1 MGKIINF
8 LKEEKKVISSFLINF
23 FIFFIIFF
31 LANLE
36 KKYFFLGI
44 KILTFLLI
52 IYLVINY
59 FKYNKILSIKE
70 QNARLIREN
79 NQLNEQID
87 EERKDIQEYFL
98 LWVHQIKTPITVLN
112 LLIRKEKL
120 DSKKIKEQ
128 IFYIEQYT
136 NMAISYIKLR
146 DRNSD
151 MDISVVKL
159 DDIIKKLLK
168 KYSTIFIEKRITLN
182 YNSVEKEIISDS
194 KWLFILIEQILS
206 NSLKYTK
213 KGSITIKYS
222 EKENALLIID
232 TGIGIKEEDMKKIF
246 DLGYSGFNGRVNEK
260 SSGLGLYLV
269 KKISKILDIEVKVKS
284 TLNKG
289 STFYIYF
296 NSKLTKM

>member
-1 MGKIINF
+1 M
-8 LKEEKKVISSFLINF
+8 INF

-213 KGSITIKYS
+213 KGSITIKYN

>member
-8 LKEEKKVISSFLINF
+8 LKEEKKVISSFLLNF

-213 KGSITIKYS
+213 KGSITIKYN

>member
-1 MGKIINF
+1 MEKIINF
-8 LKEEKKVISSFLINF
+8 LKEEKKVISSFLLNF

-213 KGSITIKYS
+213 KGSITIKYN

>member
-1 MGKIINF
+1 MEKIINF
-8 LKEEKKVISSFLINF
+8 LKEEKKVISSFLLNF

-70 QNARLIREN
+70 QNARLIIEN

-182 YNSVEKEIISDS
+182 YNSIENEIISDS

-213 KGSITIKYS
+213 KGSITIKYN

-269 KKISKILDIEVKVKS
+269 KKISKILDIEVKAKS

>member
-1 MGKIINF
+1 
-8 LKEEKKVISSFLINF
+8 
-23 FIFFIIFF
+23 
-31 LANLE
+31 
-36 KKYFFLGI
+36 
-44 KILTFLLI
+44 
-52 IYLVINY
+52 
-59 FKYNKILSIKE
+59 
-70 QNARLIREN
+70 
-79 NQLNEQID
+79 
-87 EERKDIQEYFL
+87 
-98 LWVHQIKTPITVLN
+98 
-112 LLIRKEKL
+112 
-120 DSKKIKEQ
+120 
-128 IFYIEQYT
+128 
-136 NMAISYIKLR
+136 MAISYIKLR

-182 YNSVEKEIISDS
+182 YNSIENEIISDS

-213 KGSITIKYS
+213 KGSITIKYN

-269 KKISKILDIEVKVKS
+269 KKISKILDIEVKAKS

>member
-1 MGKIINF
+1 MEKIINF
-8 LKEEKKVISSFLINF
+8 LKEEKKVISSFLLNF

-70 QNARLIREN
+70 QNARLIIEN

-151 MDISVVKL
+151 MDISIVKL

-182 YNSVEKEIISDS
+182 YNLVEKEIISDS

-213 KGSITIKYS
+213 KGSITIKYN
-222 EKENALLIID
+222 EKENVLLIID

-269 KKISKILDIEVKVKS
+269 KKISKILDIEVKAKS